1 LTEQVGRLLA
11 VNPRA
16 VWPNEAA
23 DFTPWLRDN
32 ADVLAEALGL
42 DVELTGTEYPVGP
55 FVVDVIGRD
64 LTNDCVL
71 VVENQLTPTDH
82 GHLGQLV
89 TYTAN
94 TDAATVVWIALSFRE
109 EHRQA
114 IEFLNQ
120 LGGEKARFFGIEIG
134 AVRIGDS
141 APAPQF
147 TVVARP
153 NDAHVRAAADAKASS
168 EDASG
173 KGALYAAFWD
183 RFLEQLKIKHPDWTR
198 ARKGQA
204 ANWMALPSPF
214 KGLNVYGVNFPSRP
228 PRLRCELYLDSLEPE
243 NVETFYGAFLAHRA
257 EIEQI
262 FGGDLSWEAIE
273 DKRASRI
280 ATYAPGDVS
289 HVGHHDDYIQWF
301 ITNLERLRAA
311 LDPYAREISEL
322 PVLARERPVRVLR
335 DW

>member
-1 LTEQVGRLLA
+1 LTAQVGRLLA
-11 VNPRA
+11 VAPRA

-32 ADVLAEALGL
+32 VDVLAEALGL
-42 DVELTGTEYPVGP
+42 DLELTGTEHPVGP

-64 LTNDCVL
+64 LTNDSVL

-89 TYTAN
+89 TYAAN

-120 LGGEKARFFGIEIG
+120 LGAEKVRFFGIEVS

-141 APAPQF
+141 VPAPQF

-153 NDAHVRAAADAKASS
+153 NGAHVRAAADAKASS

-183 RFLEQLKIKHPDWTR
+183 RFLEQVKIRHPDWTR

-204 ANWMALPSPF
+204 ANWMVQPSPF

-228 PRLRCELYLDSLEPE
+228 PRLRCELYIDSPEPE
-243 NVETFYGAFLAHRA
+243 NVEAFFGALLAHRA
-257 EIEQI
+257 EIDQS
-262 FGGDLSWEAIE
+262 FGGDLRWEAI
-273 DKRASRI
+273 DAKRASRI
-280 ATYAPGDVS
+280 AAYTPGDVS
-289 HVGHHDDYIQWF
+289 QVDHHDEFIEWF
-301 ITNLERLRAA
+301 ITSLERLRAA
-311 LDPYAREISEL
+311 LDPYARELLEL
-322 PVLARERPVRVLR
+322 PLVARAAPVRLSGIE
-335 DW
+335 